1 MRKSDIIIKVLK
13 NIALKQKLVFQAKCP
28 DKSVID
34 AKERKKI
41 MPLKS
46 RYNANFTGDVTYGN
60 KVVEGIIE
68 LAAKE
73 INGVASL
80 SGKGVKCEVVGETV
94 NVEVFVN
101 VYHTVSCPDMAFRV
115 QENVKKTLE
124 SMTNYKAGNIDVNVL
139 ELTIEGA
146 EN

>member
-1 MRKSDIIIKVLK
+1 
-13 NIALKQKLVFQAKCP
+13 
-28 DKSVID
+28 
-34 AKERKKI
+34 

>member
-1 MRKSDIIIKVLK
+1 
-13 NIALKQKLVFQAKCP
+13 
-28 DKSVID
+28 
-34 AKERKKI
+34 

-68 LAAKE
+68 LAVKE
-73 INGVASL
+73 INGISSL
-80 SGKGVKCEVVGETV
+80 SGKGVKCEIVGEKV

-101 VYHTVSCPDMAFRV
+101 VLNTVSCPDVAFRV

-124 SMTNYKAGNIDVNVL
+124 SMTSYKAGSIDVNVCDLAICGL
-139 ELTIEGA
+139 ENA
-146 EN
+146 